1 MNTSTARKRT
11 SENEQ
16 RIASTLN
23 TKMEKRVSETYRP
36 MFLKLWVQVYHI
48 IYDQYFII
56 DLSFLNT
63 FF

>member
-23 TKMEKRVSETYRP
+23 TKMEKSIRD
-36 MFLKLWVQVYHI
+36 I
-48 IYDQYFII
+48 
-56 DLSFLNT
+56 
-63 FF
+63 